1 MTRDHFSIRDFLSM
15 EAMMKKMTWKFALLL
30 PVLFLLTSCSGGKRV
45 VDLHLKYI
53 PAHVVPAET
62 TDQQSQEQIAEAAT
76 AIGQSLQELSA
87 VQMTVHPPQQLRKPF
102 DPQAVGMDKLASINW
117 TGPVQPILKKIAQA
131 TNYKLSVIGR
141 KPSLPV
147 LVSLDIHNQPVATI
161 LRNITYQIV
170 MKANIAV
177 YPKTRTMELRYHG
190 N

>member
-1 MTRDHFSIRDFLSM
+1 
-15 EAMMKKMTWKFALLL
+15 MKKMTWKFTLLL
-30 PVLFLLTSCSGGKRV
+30 PAIFLLASCSEGKKI

-76 AIGQSLQELSA
+76 AVGQSLQELAA
-87 VQMTVHPPQQLRKPF
+87 VQMTVHPPQQLRRPF
-102 DPQAVGMDKLASINW
+102 NPQAIGMDKLASINW

-131 TNYKLSVIGR
+131 THYKFSVIGK
-141 KPSLPV
+141 KPALPV
-147 LVSLDIHNQPVATI
+147 LVSLDIHNQPLATI
-161 LRNITYQIV
+161 LRSITYQVV

-177 YPKTRTMELRYHG
+177 YPKSRTIELRYHG